1 MPDNFSEQIAAQKR
15 LQSYNHKVLTHAW
28 NIALA
33 MGQDMYF
40 DSGSN
45 SIIATPADV
54 WDDPEKLKNL
64 SSLCT
69 RFDEQQCLEIKM
81 SSEFRAVLVNN
92 CISDQDKGFVKHFYD
107 NSQDFLPRDSDE
119 LLAPL
124 FTLLHKKPELIEE
137 FLKKANH
144 NLGYITEQEFP
155 QTLKLIA
162 TSLSPENAV
171 ISLVEYL
178 KKQHP
183 KINYLNIGFQEK
195 LERTVIKVL
204 EETYTKELDAGSF
217 NEIDYI
223 AYYQKMKVKNQFAFE
238 ISENPVVSLTID
250 YQEVKY
256 YLDFSYLLK
265 EDIQDWV
272 HTQLFAAWE
281 NELCHTNKGLEKIST
296 LYWGEN
302 KMQKAEMR
310 INPDTDKVQA
320 FLSVEENRAD
330 CLTRMAFVKSLKTL
344 LSFLKDNQPHNL
356 SEMNA
361 MTQEHQKSYWLNH
374 TLGYDLQKDE
384 SNSDMGV
391 NQATGKFKI

>member
-1 MPDNFSEQIAAQKR
+1 
-15 LQSYNHKVLTHAW
+15 
-28 NIALA
+28 
-33 MGQDMYF
+33 
-40 DSGSN
+40 
-45 SIIATPADV
+45 
-54 WDDPEKLKNL
+54 
-64 SSLCT
+64 
-69 RFDEQQCLEIKM
+69 
-81 SSEFRAVLVNN
+81 
-92 CISDQDKGFVKHFYD
+92 VKHFYD

-265 EDIQDWV
+265 EDIQDWG

-330 CLTRMAFVKSLKTL
+330 CVTRMAFVKSLKTL